1 VEVTGSS
8 PVGRTKKKVIMAKE
22 ERVDFS
28 KYGKDFQEKLCQ
40 LILQD
45 RMFCDQ
51 IEEVLDIQFLEL
63 KYLCVFVQ
71 KVFGYR
77 EKYGVHP
84 STRIMLT
91 IVRSELNDE
100 NDAIQ
105 KQVRDY
111 FARIYKSDMEVE
123 GEEYIKDTALD
134 FCKKQVLKEA
144 MIKSVGLLKNSSFDE
159 ISNTINEA
167 LKLGCDNNFG
177 YDYLKDFEERFQ
189 IKTRNPIT
197 TGWKYI
203 DNITKGGLGKG
214 ELGVVIAPTG
224 IGKSMVL
231 VHLGAQAIKEGKNVV
246 HYTLELADTMV
257 ASRYD
262 SCITGVPLGDLFT
275 MKEQIYETVQDLEG
289 GLIVKEYPTK
299 SASTRTLENH
309 LEKLRQRDF
318 KVDMILVDYGD
329 LLKPN
334 VVRKEKRM
342 ELESI
347 YEELRAIA
355 QKNDCPVWT
364 ASQTNRSGLNAD
376 MVTMESISEAFNKC
390 FVADF
395 IFSVSRTVNDKT
407 INSGNIFVAK
417 NRFGPDGI
425 MHQIFMDTA
434 NVKIEVFEQVDIRDY
449 IDQKNTTSAKEQAEK
464 LREKYKEFK
473 NGKDNEDV

>member
-1 VEVTGSS
+1 MT
-8 PVGRTKKKVIMAKE
+8 RE

-63 KYLCVFVQ
+63 KYLRVFVQ
-71 KVFGYR
+71 KVFEYR
-77 EKYGVHP
+77 EKYKVHP
-84 STRIMLT
+84 TTRTMLT
-91 IVRSELNDE
+91 LMRSELDDE

-111 FARIYKSDMEVE
+111 FSRIYKSDMEVE

-144 MIKSVGLLKNSSFDE
+144 MLKSVNLLKNSSFDE

-177 YDYLKDFEERFQ
+177 YDYLKDFEQRFE
-189 IKTRNPIT
+189 IKARNPVS
-197 TGWKYI
+197 TGWSHV
-203 DNITKGGLGKG
+203 DGLTKGGLGKG

-224 IGKSMVL
+224 AGKSMVL
-231 VHLGAQAIKEGKNVV
+231 VHLGAQAIKNGKNVV
-246 HYTLELADTMV
+246 HYTLELADTVV

-262 SCITGVPLGDLFT
+262 SCITGIPLKDLFVF
-275 MKEQIYETVQDLEG
+275 KEHIYENVEDLEG

-299 SASTRTLENH
+299 SASTRTIETH

-334 VVRKEKRM
+334 VIRKEKRI

-364 ASQTNRSGLNAD
+364 ASQTNRSGLNAE
-376 MVTMESISEAFNKC
+376 VITMESISEAFNKC

-395 IFSVSRTVNDKT
+395 IFSVSRTIDDKNANT
-407 INSGNIFVAK
+407 GRMFIAK
-417 NRFGPDGI
+417 NRFGPDGLVYPLL
-425 MHQIFMDTA
+425 MDTS
-434 NVKIEVFEQVDIRDY
+434 NVKIEVMEPTGESVNDI
-449 IDQKNTTSAKEQAEK
+449 ITKSAKEQAEILK
-464 LREKYKEFK
+464 EKYKEFK
-473 NGKDNEDV
+473 SDRDK